1 MSTMSDPTVLI
12 QALVDDLVAADPV
25 LATHLGLAAGID
37 RLPTHSPAAIDA
49 LVRSLKARLPKLEA
63 IAAGDHREYAVDAF
77 AGTQIVRRVLRDFEI
92 LAVQH
97 TRPSFYLEAADG
109 VLLLMLREIVP
120 LDDRLA
126 ALDAR
131 LRALPGVLEEARGNL
146 TGPIPRVFVE
156 SALDRAAGV
165 AEMVTDTVR
174 GFATTSGRDGMLDDA
189 SRLAAEAVTAFRTLL
204 QERLLPA
211 AVDKCAAGAVVIADI
226 LRHEHVLA
234 ISADEIAA
242 TGRAVMKETR
252 AMMAALAAEIGH
264 ASVEDAVAAIQTV
277 HPTEDDLV
285 ASYTR
290 AVADARDYVVER
302 DLCTLAAGERCV
314 VEPTPPS
321 LRGVLPFAAY
331 DPPGPYSAEQ
341 VGFYWVTPPEAG
353 LNPAKLDVAL
363 KAHPLASLSTVSVHE
378 AYPGHHVQL
387 TRANSAPTLARRVA
401 ALPMG
406 GSLLCEGWAF
416 YCEEMMEREGFL
428 ASPEVRLMRL
438 NDQIWRACRVVID
451 IELHMGRMS
460 FAEAAS
466 LLQTTAHMGRHEA
479 EMECRWY
486 AESPGLPMSYLMGK
500 LEVQALAREYAR
512 QRTTSLKTFHDE
524 FLDWGS
530 LPPRVIAWGMGL
542 GERPF

>member
-1 MSTMSDPTVLI
+1 VSDPTALI

-37 RLPTHSPAAIDA
+37 RLPTYTPAAIDA
-49 LVRSLKARLPKLEA
+49 LVRSLKARLPELET
-63 IAAGDHREYAVDAF
+63 IAAGDHREHAVDAF
-77 AGTQIVRRVLRDFEI
+77 AGTQMVRRVLRDFEMR
-92 LAVQH
+92 AVQH
-97 TRPSFYLEAADG
+97 TRPSLYLDAADG
-109 VLLLMLREIVP
+109 LLLLMMREIVP

-131 LRALPGVLEEARGNL
+131 LRALPGVLEEARTSL
-146 TGPIPRVFVE
+146 SGPIPRVCVE
-156 SALDRAAGV
+156 SALDHAAGV
-165 AEMVTDTVR
+165 AEMVTDTVC
-174 GFATTSGRDGMLDDA
+174 GFAAASGREGMLDEA
-189 SRLAAEAVTAFRTLL
+189 SRLAADAVAGFRALL
-204 QERLLPA
+204 HERLLPA
-211 AVDKCAAGAVVIADI
+211 AVDDCAAGAAVIDDI
-226 LRHEHVLA
+226 LRYEHVLA
-234 ISADEIAA
+234 ISPDDIAS
-242 TGRAVMKETR
+242 TGRAVMEETR
-252 AMMAALAAEIGH
+252 AMMTALAAELGR
-264 ASVEDAVAAIQTV
+264 ANVEDAVAAIQTV
-277 HPTEDDLV
+277 HPTADDLV

-290 AVADARDYVVER
+290 AVADARSYVIER

-331 DPPGPYSAEQ
+331 DPPGPYAAEQ

-353 LNPAKLDVAL
+353 LNAVKLDEAL
-363 KAHPLASLSTVSVHE
+363 KAHPHASLSTVSVHE

-387 TRANSAPTLARRVA
+387 TRANRAPTLARRLA
-401 ALPMG
+401 WLPMG
-406 GSLLCEGWAF
+406 ASLLCEGWAF
-416 YCEEMMEREGFL
+416 YCEELMEREGFL

-451 IELHMGRMS
+451 VELHLGRMR
-460 FAEAAS
+460 FDEAVR

-500 LEVQALAREYAR
+500 LEVLALAREYAR
-512 QRTTSLKTFHDE
+512 QRTSSLKTFHDE